1 MSAVDSIREAFH
13 VQSGSSV
20 ESVSVFV
27 YPGQEA
33 YATHRICD
41 ADFFYNYF
49 RTWIWES
56 GIGSMPTAPYTSTKL
71 GPGVTECHT
80 QSVRSGSTVTN
91 EPFCKHQDPV
101 AEVSRAQRFLR
112 RARARPPVRPTTG
125 GGRCWGSS
133 RMRTSLNP
141 IQGGGDGRSDHQR

>member
-1 MSAVDSIREAFH
+1 MSSRVRRSITAAVAVLASGAALGIGPVSYASAAVRCNSNGTPSATSGKFYNNSNREFK
-13 VQSGSSV
+13 VTGDRRRSNGTF

-33 YATHRICD
+33 YATYRICD

-49 RTWIWES
+49 RTWIWEP
-56 GIGSMPTAPYTSTKL
+56 GIGYMPTAPYTSTKI

-91 EPFCKHQDPV
+91 EPFCKH
-101 AEVSRAQRFLR
+101 
-112 RARARPPVRPTTG
+112 
-125 GGRCWGSS
+125 
-133 RMRTSLNP
+133 
-141 IQGGGDGRSDHQR
+141 